1 MQSPV
6 CLVDK
11 IETALRGV
19 LRDAAKVALKAVKG
33 TPRGDKAQKCPD
45 RLLTKYLGFMG
56 KAPHRARVK
65 ARPRV
70 FVALLVPSKH
80 DSGNKSLQFPGH
92 TRLNSGRQR
101 ESREL
106 WLPAPKFSVRLKI
119 EAAQVGALQAPRRR

>member
-1 MQSPV
+1 MG
-6 CLVDK
+6 LK
-11 IETALRGV
+11 AALRTV
-19 LRDAAKVALKAVKG
+19 LKAAKAAPKG
-33 TPRGDKAQKCPD
+33 GDKAQKCPD

>member
-1 MQSPV
+1 
-6 CLVDK
+6 VDK

-70 FVALLVPSKH
+70 FVALLVPSTTYS
-80 DSGNKSLQFPGH
+80 DNRALQLPGH
-92 TRLNSGRQR
+92 TRLSSGRQ
-101 ESREL
+101 
-106 WLPAPKFSVRLKI
+106 
-119 EAAQVGALQAPRRR
+119 

>member
-6 CLVDK
+6 CQVDK

-19 LRDAAKVALKAVKG
+19 LGDATKAALKAAKG
-33 TPRGDKAQKCPD
+33 APRGDKAQKCPD

-70 FVALLVPSKH
+70 FVALLAPSKRAG
-80 DSGNKSLQFPGH
+80 SNIKPTIPRPYQAEQWPAV
-92 TRLNSGRQR
+92 RV
-101 ESREL
+101 SRAL
-106 WLPAPKFSVRLKI
+106 AASSKIFSEVKN
-119 EAAQVGALQAPRRR
+119 

>member
-19 LRDAAKVALKAVKG
+19 LRDAMKIALKATLRTALKAA
-33 TPRGDKAQKCPD
+33 PRGDKAQKCPD

-70 FVALLVPSKH
+70 FVALLAPSRRA
-80 DSGNKSLQFPGH
+80 SSNINLQIPGP
-92 TRLNSGRQR
+92 TRLNSGRQ
-101 ESREL
+101 
-106 WLPAPKFSVRLKI
+106 
-119 EAAQVGALQAPRRR
+119 

>member
-19 LRDAAKVALKAVKG
+19 LRDAMKIALKATLRTALKAVSK
-33 TPRGDKAQKCPD
+33 GDKAQKCPD

-92 TRLNSGRQR
+92 TRLNSGRQ
-101 ESREL
+101 
-106 WLPAPKFSVRLKI
+106 
-119 EAAQVGALQAPRRR
+119 

>member
-70 FVALLVPSKH
+70 FVALLVPSRRAG
-80 DSGNKSLQFPGH
+80 GNINLQIPGP
-92 TRLNSGRQR
+92 TRLNSGRQ
-101 ESREL
+101 
-106 WLPAPKFSVRLKI
+106 
-119 EAAQVGALQAPRRR
+119 

>member
-11 IETALRGV
+11 IEA
-19 LRDAAKVALKAVKG
+19 ALKAAKAAPKG
-33 TPRGDKAQKCPD
+33 GDKAPKCPD

-70 FVALLVPSKH
+70 FVALLAPSKRAG
-80 DSGNKSLQFPGH
+80 GNINLQIPGP
-92 TRLNSGRQR
+92 TRLNSGRQ
-101 ESREL
+101 
-106 WLPAPKFSVRLKI
+106 
-119 EAAQVGALQAPRRR
+119 

>member
-1 MQSPV
+1 
-6 CLVDK
+6 VDK

-19 LRDAAKVALKAVKG
+19 LRDAAKVALRGALIALRGALKAAKAAPKG
-33 TPRGDKAQKCPD
+33 GDKAQKCPD

-80 DSGNKSLQFPGH
+80 DSGNKSLQFPA
-92 TRLNSGRQR
+92 
-101 ESREL
+101 
-106 WLPAPKFSVRLKI
+106 LP
-119 EAAQVGALQAPRRR
+119 G